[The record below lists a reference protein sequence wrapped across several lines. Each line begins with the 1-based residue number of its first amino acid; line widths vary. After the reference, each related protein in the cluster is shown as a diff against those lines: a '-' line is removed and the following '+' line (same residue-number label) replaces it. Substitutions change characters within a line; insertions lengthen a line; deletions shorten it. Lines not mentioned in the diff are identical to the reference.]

1 MFYMMSQNQPAS
13 CEPEHVYVPVQPI
26 EQPAEE
32 TVFRTW
38 RVDADGTKT
47 LMDESTEQ

>member
-26 EQPAEE
+26 EQAAEE

-38 RVDADGTKT
+38 RVNADGTKT